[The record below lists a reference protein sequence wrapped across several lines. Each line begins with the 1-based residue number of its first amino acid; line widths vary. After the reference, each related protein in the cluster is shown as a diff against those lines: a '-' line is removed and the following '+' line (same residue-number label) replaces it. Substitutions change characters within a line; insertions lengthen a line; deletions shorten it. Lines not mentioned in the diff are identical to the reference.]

1 MNKIICH
8 ENRMSHLFFRQLLS
22 LFQTSKKIKKMAEEK
37 LRIGTWLALITL
49 ALLLVGQWVTVNSRI
64 SVLEMQVKSDHELYD
79 QNTIEASNDIKGINM
94 KLDNIQQ
101 SIIKLSDL
109 KADKEFVK

>member
-1 MNKIICH
+1 MKKSICH
-8 ENRMSHLFFRQLLS
+8 GNWMSHLFFCQLLTLS
-22 LFQTSKKIKKMAEEK
+22 QTSKKIKKMAEER

-64 SVLEMQVKSDHELYD
+64 SVLEMQVKSDHELYE
-79 QNTIEASNDIKGINM
+79 QNTLESSNDIKCINM

>member
-1 MNKIICH
+1 MNKIISQ
-8 ENRMSHLFFRQLLS
+8 ESRMSHFFFRQILS
-22 LFQTSKKIKKMAEEK
+22 LSQTSKKIKAMAEER

-64 SVLEMQVKSDHELYD
+64 SVLEMQVKSDHELYE
-79 QNTIEASNDIKGINM
+79 QNTLESSNDIKGINM

-109 KADKEFVK
+109 KADKEFVQ